1 MYLILHFNQSI
12 FIEALKGF
20 KCIGYFIADDI
31 LIVTSCKTFF
41 CISAR
46 SALDAA
52 ARCEYSCACVTA
64 VTCFH

>member
-1 MYLILHFNQSI
+1 MRIAGAAKLVVVVAI
-12 FIEALKGF
+12 FLLTFYVISQVLEIKMEANLGHIF
-20 KCIGYFIADDI
+20 
-31 LIVTSCKTFF
+31 
-41 CISAR
+41 AR